1 MRGSCC
7 DKKGVSKGASAI
19 TKMSK
24 SRKER
29 WSHEVPEDGNEL

>member
-1 MRGSCC
+1 MRVSCC
-7 DKKGVSKGASAI
+7 DKKCVLKRASAI

-29 WSHEVPEDGNEL
+29 WSHEVPEDGNKL